1 MKMSGWIKWI
11 SMTALLAILMGC
23 AATEEGDPPDPSYDV
38 LMDSAKGALEMGDGY
53 HAYIWF
59 CEANR
64 LRPQDPQANLGIM
77 ISDLT
82 QLLNLVDQF
91 IYFGGEMAQTVPPE
105 DEAHLYAKQQDDVEM
120 GAGDQI
126 DVLVM
131 RIFDERLEEM
141 VVAGEIAKFDPA
153 MIFSITAI
161 PLNFQ
166 GAEILSLPGNWDRA
180 DVLFFLATGRAIQS
194 IMDIFLSM
202 DLNFDFGL
210 VMDLLATDFS
220 VLETGQVI
228 DLVVDV
234 FYTML
239 TDADNQD
246 FLLGNDEAARRMP
259 KSGLNLAMAA
269 SEIITAFDT
278 LYDPAGPLGY
288 VETIENGVHDPSEL
302 YVIGNMAPMSAELT
316 AIMPDLLEVLEQAR
330 ISLLDGTE
338 FDVDPSSPNTFDLS
352 SLNVILKG
360 LGVPELLSIPSYPV
374 DLGAVFNDPHPEDLK
389 DTLTSLLGCLHD
401 SSALI
406 PTVVCIVESL

>member
-1 MKMSGWIKWI
+1 MKIGGLLKLI
-11 SMTALLAILMGC
+11 SMTALLAVLMGC

-38 LMDSAKGALEMGDGY
+38 LMDSAKAALETGDGY
-53 HAYIWF
+53 QAYIWF

-64 LRPQDPQANLGIM
+64 LRPMDSQANLGIM
-77 ISDLT
+77 LSDLT

-91 IYFGGEMAQTVPPE
+91 IYFGGEMAQTAPPE
-105 DEAHLYAKQQDDVEM
+105 DETQLYAKQWDDVEM

-126 DVLVM
+126 DALVM
-131 RIFDERLEEM
+131 QIFDERLEEM
-141 VVAGEIAKFDPA
+141 VVAGQVAKVDPA
-153 MIFSITAI
+153 MLFTISAI

-166 GAEILSLPGNWDRA
+166 GEEILSLPGNWDSA
-180 DVLFFLATGRAIQS
+180 DVHFFLAVGRAIQS
-194 IMDIFLSM
+194 VMDIFLSM

-220 VLETGQVI
+220 VLETSQVI

-239 TDADNQD
+239 TDADNPD
-246 FLLGNDEAARRMP
+246 FLLGNDEAATRMP

-269 SEIITAFDT
+269 EEIITAFDT

-288 VETIENGVHDPSEL
+288 VETIDNGVHDPSEL
-302 YVIGNMAPMSAELT
+302 YVIGNMAPMSAEMT
-316 AIMPDLLEVLEQAR
+316 ALMPELLDVLEQAR
-330 ISLLDGTE
+330 MSLLDGTE
-338 FDVDPSSPNTFDLS
+338 FDVDPSLPNTFDLS

-360 LGVPELLSIPSYPV
+360 FGVPELLSIPSYPV
-374 DLGAVFNDPHPEDLK
+374 DLGAVFNDPHPEELK
-389 DTLTSLLGCLHD
+389 DTLTSLLGCLHN
-401 SSALI
+401 SAALI